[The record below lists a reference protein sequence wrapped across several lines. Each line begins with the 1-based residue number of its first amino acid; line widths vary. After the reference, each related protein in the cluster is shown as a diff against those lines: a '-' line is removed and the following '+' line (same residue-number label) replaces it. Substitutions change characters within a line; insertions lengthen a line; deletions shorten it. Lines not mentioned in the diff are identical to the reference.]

1 MDNLAGLEED
11 LVTLGEGERGV
22 RRDKIL
28 LEATGEVLEGLV
40 REAMSGQWAWEAR
53 LRGADRDREVARRRG
68 LHALGVSRGWEMCAW
83 CGDPVGA
90 EDWATGRL
98 CGHQMHTVWFSNELA
113 PVSHDF
119 KAVDCCRGV

>member
-98 CGHQMHTVWFSNELA
+98 CGHQLHTVKSRMWATGF
-113 PVSHDF
+113 HKF
-119 KAVDCCRGV
+119 F